1 MNIELCASTTADV
14 LNGIYQCVLNL
25 RHLKFYYAYIPNNK
39 RNLSLPLNSSPPH
52 AIEKLFLNQNGSL
65 DDLLTI
71 LSCTPLIQRV
81 EYFNP
86 GDVQNY
92 RLIEPIKLFYLT
104 NLALRIFY
112 IHFHDFER
120 FMTNIEAS
128 NLNKLSVI
136 TELQAMDYLRANRW
150 EQLITTCFPRLT
162 IFSLEDDEFVRE
174 NIDLGDFPEEIKGFF
189 LSFIIFILLTDN
201 VGITMMMKTLI
212 Q

>member
-1 MNIELCASTTADV
+1 MLPRLYSLNIELCASTTADV

-39 RNLSLPLNSSPPH
+39 RNLSLPLNSSPPR

-71 LSCTPLIQRV
+71 LSCTSLIQRI

-92 RLIEPIKLFYLT
+92 R
-104 NLALRIFY
+104 
-112 IHFHDFER
+112 
-120 FMTNIEAS
+120 
-128 NLNKLSVI
+128 
-136 TELQAMDYLRANRW
+136 LRANRW